1 MIFRS
6 DDAMSVQF
14 PHVARREA
22 HEQAGVMSKDARE
35 LAALYYA
42 GSGRSLAADVAAL
55 CRNPRGIVMSTPR
68 LFALM
73 RPVCSRRPESWAE
86 HLSLDISAADAW
98 YVHLLAGDL
107 QLAFQLGHTL
117 PPLPLLCFQRGS
129 RSGRP
134 HRLSW
139 RRVLNS
145 NLPFDDGQAAFQD
158 VAHAGC

>member
-1 MIFRS
+1 
-6 DDAMSVQF
+6 
-14 PHVARREA
+14 
-22 HEQAGVMSKDARE
+22 MSKDARE

-55 CRNPRGIVMSTPR
+55 SLNPRGIIIITPR

-86 HLSLDISAADAW
+86 HLSLDIPAADAW

-107 QLAFQLGHTL
+107 QLALQLGSTL
-117 PPLPLLCFQRGS
+117 PSLPLLCFQRGR
-129 RSGRP
+129 RSARL
-134 HRLSW
+134 HRHSW

-145 NLPFDDGQAAFQD
+145 NLLF
-158 VAHAGC
+158 